1 MVLRVGVLG
10 PVTVWNGN
18 EELRVGQPR
27 QQAVLGILAMRAN
40 RVISRGELVDAV
52 WGQDPPAS
60 AEGGIYTYVAG
71 LRRIIEPTRSVRGP
85 GRVLVSSGAGYV
97 LHLVPGQPDA
107 VAFEQHLVRAR
118 QLRKNGDPVGAVDAL
133 ESALGLWRGV
143 AFAGVPGPFAETE
156 RVRLAELRSG
166 AAEERADVLLSLG
179 RHEEVVPDLTALV
192 TDHPLRERMRG
203 LLMIALYRCGR
214 PAEALRVFQ
223 DGRRVLAEE
232 LGIDPGTDLSRIH
245 QQVLTSDPALNLTAS
260 PRPAAR
266 PTPPRPAARP
276 TPPRP
281 AAQPTPPRP
290 AAQTNTAAASGPADT
305 AAASGQTN
313 TAAASGPAADGRP
326 GGPAGSPGSRR
337 KDAGTGPRGSDGS
350 VLPSG
355 TTAPD
360 RVLPWAAGSSGVP
373 VPAQLPL
380 DAPGFSGRH
389 DELRA
394 LNAMLPS
401 ARAAGT
407 DESVPVAVIS
417 GTAGVGKTALAIRF
431 GRQVAKRFPD
441 GQLYVN
447 LCRPDPG
454 TPMEPDVALRYFLD
468 AFGVPPHRIA
478 APLEERAAL
487 FRSLVDGKR
496 VLIVLDNASSAA
508 QVRPLLPGSPGCLV
522 VVTSRN
528 QMAGLVAT
536 EGAALITLDVL
547 GDDEAHE
554 MLARRLGQERVAAE
568 PRVADEIVAAC
579 ARLPLALSIAA
590 GRAVG
595 RPKRPLAELA
605 AELRDARGRLDALEA
620 GDAASDVRA
629 VLSWSYDQLS
639 PAAARMFRL
648 LGLHPGPDIPLP
660 AAASLAGIS
669 RAEAAAALREL
680 TRTHMAAEHLP
691 GRFAFHDLLR
701 AYAAEAAEHYDAE
714 EERSAAVRRMLDHYL
729 HTAMAASQR
738 FSPFRSPLRLAA
750 PAPGVV
756 PAEMAD
762 KDQAMSWFEAEVPG
776 LLTLIGFAEAE
787 GFDAYAWRLPWALGP
802 FFHRRGWLQSY
813 AAIQRTA
820 LAAARRLDDPLALA
834 HAHHLLGHAQLQ
846 MNEYEA
852 AEPNFRRALDLF
864 RELGDRANEAVVL
877 NGLAGMLEKQERYPE
892 ALAVALDA
900 LRMLKAAGH
909 WWTQATLENGVGWLY
924 AHLGQYDDALTH
936 CHRALSLH
944 RESGHRGGA
953 ADTLDSIGFVYLH
966 LGDLARAQAHY
977 EQAIDAYR
985 EIGAPFGEGNSL
997 AGLGD
1002 VLLRGGDLAAAR
1014 SRYLQAAAILDALPH
1029 PLADVV
1035 RSKLRDLDEDPDRD
1049 PRPDRRPRGP

>member
-71 LRRIIEPTRSVRGP
+71 LRRIIEPTRSARGP

-107 VAFEQHLVRAR
+107 VAFEQYLARAR
-118 QLRKNGDPVGAVDAL
+118 QLRKSGDPSGAIDAL
-133 ESALGLWRGV
+133 ENALGLWRGS

-166 AAEERADVLLSLG
+166 AAEERADVLLELG
-179 RHEEVVPDLTALV
+179 RHEEVVPDLAALV

-203 LLMIALYRCGR
+203 LLMLALYRCGR

-232 LGIDPGTDLSRIH
+232 LGIDPGTDLSRIY
-245 QQVLTSDPALNLTAS
+245 QQVLTSDPALNLPDEVPAAGDEHHRRADADPEPS
-260 PRPAAR
+260 LPRPK
-266 PTPPRPAARP
+266 
-276 TPPRP
+276 
-281 AAQPTPPRP
+281 
-290 AAQTNTAAASGPADT
+290 TAAL
-305 AAASGQTN
+305 
-313 TAAASGPAADGRP
+313 
-326 GGPAGSPGSRR
+326 
-337 KDAGTGPRGSDGS
+337 GPRGSDGS

-355 TTAPD
+355 NAWP
-360 RVLPWAAGSSGVP
+360 VGGPGVP

-394 LNAMLPS
+394 LHAMLPA

-407 DESVPVAVIS
+407 GEPVPVVVVS

-441 GQLYVN
+441 GQLYID
-447 LCRPDPG
+447 LRGLDPDTPMDPG
-454 TPMEPDVALRYFLD
+454 TALRWFLD

-496 VLIVLDNASSAA
+496 VLIVLDNASTAA

-528 QMAGLVAT
+528 EMAGLVAT

-554 MLARRLGQERVAAE
+554 MLVRRLGQERVAAE
-568 PRVADEIVAAC
+568 PQAADEIVAAC
-579 ARLPLALSIAA
+579 ARLPLALSIAV

-605 AELRDARGRLDALEA
+605 AELRDARGQLDALEA
-620 GDAASDVRA
+620 GDAATDVRA

-648 LGLHPGPDIPLP
+648 LGLHPGPDVALP

-669 RAEAAAALREL
+669 RAEAGAALREL
-680 TRTHMAAEHLP
+680 TRTHMVAEHLP

-701 AYAAEAAEHYDAE
+701 AYAAEAAEQRDAE
-714 EERSAAVRRMLDHYL
+714 AERNAAGRRMLDHYL

-762 KDQAMSWFEAEVPG
+762 KDQAMAWFEAEVPV
-776 LLTLIGFAEAE
+776 LLTLIGFAEAQD
-787 GFDAYAWRLPWALGP
+787 FDTYAWQLPWALGP

-813 AAIQRTA
+813 VAIQQTA
-820 LAAARRLDDPLALA
+820 LAAARRLDDRLALA

-846 MNEYEA
+846 TNDYEA

-936 CHRALSLH
+936 CQRALSLH

-953 ADTLDSIGFVYLH
+953 ADTLDSLGFVYLN
-966 LGDLARAQAHY
+966 LGDLAQAQAHY

-997 AGLGD
+997 AALGD
-1002 VLLRGGDLAAAR
+1002 VLLSAGDLNAAR
-1014 SRYLQAAAILDALPH
+1014 SRYLQAAAILDTLPH

-1035 RSKLRDLDEDPDRD
+1035 RGKLRDLDEDPDAERE
-1049 PRPDRRPRGP
+1049 PAPDAVTTVRSV